1 VANTPD
7 VTTPCLDTGPVEDD
21 GIVPINPF
29 SALRYQFGM
38 LLGVEDFEAAQ
49 AYLRGKMRL
58 HNAWLHREGVV
69 WGFGVTAPPMSASD
83 PTLRG
88 EIQVDPGLALDS
100 LGHELHLDAPACINV
115 GAWYEKHKTD
125 PGLPQLPA
133 GGGTITAHIELR
145 FRACLAR
152 QVPAMTDPCDGGGTG
167 TAYSRAF
174 ETVEIKLVADS
185 APPRVYPY
193 HLVRLLFGLDDPQ
206 STPTADELAVQ
217 NALAAIAALAPDQQ
231 AKAFLAALRRFAAID
246 GIALRPGLSADHARM
261 LLVPGDEDAPI
272 VIAQLSL
279 GMKPDAQGGTF
290 HLDQATIDPTVRP
303 SHIATST
310 VQELNLFASAGAALA
325 LGIGPR
331 FDRGTFTAS
340 PSGANLVIKVT
351 ADSAFLPITLDPTSF
366 DIYYIAPSGPPASV
380 KARSASILPGKQI
393 WQKATISTVSAD
405 AGNVVSVTASPLP
418 PAGSRVR
425 FIAHGT
431 GTSPLLGQNGWPLD
445 GSTDEPR
452 RGTAHDGK
460 DFVHMWIIQ
469 ENS

>member
-1 VANTPD
+1 VTNTPD
-7 VTTPCLDTGPVEDD
+7 ITTPCLDAGPVEDD

-29 SALRYQFGM
+29 FALRYQFGM

-49 AYLRGKMRL
+49 AYARGKMRL

-69 WGFGVTAPPMSASD
+69 WGFGVTAPPVSTSD
-83 PTLRG
+83 QALRG

-100 LGHELHLDAPACINV
+100 LGHELHLDAPACISV
-115 GAWYEKHKTD
+115 AAWYEKHKAD
-125 PGLPQLPA
+125 PGVPLLDPA
-133 GGGTITAHIELR
+133 TGGTITARIELR

-174 ETVEIKLVADS
+174 ETVEIKLVPGA
-185 APPRVYPY
+185 APARAYPY

-217 NALAAIAALAPDQQ
+217 NALADVAALAPDQR

-246 GIALRPGLSADHARM
+246 GIALRPGLSADQSRT

-279 GMKPDAQGGTF
+279 AMKPDAKGGSF

-310 VQELNLFASAGAALA
+310 IQELNLFAAAGAAL
-325 LGIGPR
+325 GMGPR
-331 FDRGTFTAS
+331 FARATFAVSPSRINVVIQVAADSALLPLDPAS
-340 PSGANLVIKVT
+340 FDVYYLAPSGASSSVET
-351 ADSAFLPITLDPTSF
+351 PSTSR
-366 DIYYIAPSGPPASV
+366 
-380 KARSASILPGKQI
+380 ARGVQS
-393 WQKATISTVSAD
+393 WQKATISAVSAGED
-405 AGNVVSVTASPLP
+405 NVVSVTASPLP
-418 PAGSRVR
+418 PGASRIR

-452 RGTAHDGK
+452 RGTAHDGR

-469 ENS
+469 EDS